1 LKRFPEKK
9 LLVEKKQMD
18 PLSLMEPRPDYSPET
33 PLPLAE
39 ELPEIE
45 LVVVKTHCWM
55 DWLPEKLKTVAE
67 LPETSPVGLLPAV
80 V

>member
-1 LKRFPEKK
+1 
-9 LLVEKKQMD
+9 
-18 PLSLMEPRPDYSPET
+18 MEPRPDYSPET

-55 DWLPEKLKTVAE
+55 D
-67 LPETSPVGLLPAV
+67 
-80 V
+80 

>member
-9 LLVEKKQMD
+9 PLVEKKQMD

-55 DWLPEKLKTVAE
+55 D
-67 LPETSPVGLLPAV
+67 
-80 V
+80 